1 MNPYMTR
8 VINNFISILM
18 CLFKHPL
25 LSTKIPIAMPLELLS
40 KVLYQIENIAI
51 FYSKSNLRRS
61 LRFVPF
67 VLFLITLSFA
77 KKLESKKSYCS
88 VSLRITKQLSKP
100 P

>member
-18 CLFKHPL
+18 GLFKHPL

-51 FYSKSNLRRS
+51 FYS
-61 LRFVPF
+61 
-67 VLFLITLSFA
+67 
-77 KKLESKKSYCS
+77 
-88 VSLRITKQLSKP
+88 
-100 P
+100 